1 MRKILAFVLLLICL
15 SVTSVAQVGGGM
27 TDKQVVE
34 YVQNGLLQGK
44 SQQQISTEL
53 ARRGV
58 TKEQAE
64 RVKLLYEQQKKNGKN
79 SSSSTLDNT
88 KGRSRTKNGV
98 KEKEDGKDGSDYI
111 DKNFNFDDSSEKKE
125 VPVYKY
131 VTTEPLEPKE
141 MGTYTIDRDGNI
153 VYDNNTI
160 LYLQEEE
167 EKKEEKVFGRDI
179 FNTKNLT
186 FEPSVNLATPV
197 DYHLGP
203 GDEVIIDIW
212 GTNQATIRDN
222 ISPDGY
228 INIEDIG
235 LVYLNGLYD
244 KCANAPAEELAQT
257 AISQPAIMAVSL
269 CAAEALRI
277 NGITATA
284 AAGHSLGE
292 YAAMVY
298 TGMVSRTDGFKL
310 IKARSLAMQKAA
322 ENSSGA
328 MFAIIGSTPAD
339 IEKVCAETEGY
350 VVPVNYNS
358 SVQTV
363 IAGEE
368 AAAQAAADTLAAAGA
383 RAIRLNV
390 AAAFHSKLMQ
400 GAADEFKL
408 AAEQISFKT
417 PEITMLSNISGTVL
431 DSIDN
436 MPERLALHIVSPVKF
451 TSELAY
457 LSENGY
463 DTFVECGP
471 GKVLTGLVKKTLKGV
486 NAMNVQDADT
496 LAKVIG

>member
-1 MRKILAFVLLLICL
+1 MSKNIFLFSGQGSQYVGMAKELCEKYDAANAVFDTAEKVLGYDLRA
-15 SVTSVAQVGGGM
+15 VTFDGP
-27 TDKQVVE
+27 D
-34 YVQNGLLQGK
+34 
-44 SQQQISTEL
+44 TEL
-53 ARRGV
+53 NK
-58 TKEQAE
+58 T
-64 RVKLLYEQQKKNGKN
+64 
-79 SSSSTLDNT
+79 
-88 KGRSRTKNGV
+88 
-98 KEKEDGKDGSDYI
+98 
-111 DKNFNFDDSSEKKE
+111 
-125 VPVYKY
+125 
-131 VTTEPLEPKE
+131 
-141 MGTYTIDRDGNI
+141 
-153 VYDNNTI
+153 
-160 LYLQEEE
+160 
-167 EKKEEKVFGRDI
+167 
-179 FNTKNLT
+179 
-186 FEPSVNLATPV
+186 VN
-197 DYHLGP
+197 
-203 GDEVIIDIW
+203 
-212 GTNQATIRDN
+212 
-222 ISPDGY
+222 
-228 INIEDIG
+228 
-235 LVYLNGLYD
+235 
-244 KCANAPAEELAQT
+244 
-257 AISQPAIMAVSL
+257 SQPAIMACSL
-269 CAAEALRI
+269 AAFEAAKAE
-277 NGITATA
+277 GITFDGV
-284 AAGHSLGE
+284 AGHSLGE
-292 YAAMVY
+292 YAAMVAAGVV
-298 TGMVSRTDGFKL
+298 TIEDGFKL

-400 GAADEFKL
+400 GAADEFKP

-463 DTFVECGP
+463 DTFIECGP